1 MARQATIT
9 AFPRN
14 RSGKGV
20 ARALR
25 REGKIPAVI
34 YGRGREPEALA
45 IDTTALTRLLTE
57 IAASTTLVDVT
68 VEGRTPVKALIREIQ
83 RNPVRPADII
93 HLDLYEVRAGEKVT
107 VDVPLHFVGV
117 PEGVRNFGGVLDQTM
132 HAISVRVLP
141 ADIPEHLEVD
151 VTALNI
157 GQSIHVSD
165 LEFANLQVMSDPR
178 QTVCTVVAPR
188 AEEVVAPT
196 PEAAVVEEPELIR
209 KPKEEGEEGEA
220 EAEAAPKGKAEAPKG
235 KAEAPKGKGKE

>member
-1 MARQATIT
+1 MARQVSLEAST
-9 AFPRN
+9 RD

-45 IDTTALTRLLTE
+45 LDTTALTRLLTE
-57 IAASTTLVDVT
+57 IAAATTLVDVT

-93 HLDLYEVRAGEKVT
+93 HLDLYEVHADEKIT
-107 VDVPLHFVGV
+107 VEVPLHFIGV

-132 HAISVRVLP
+132 HALTVRVLP

-157 GQSIHVSD
+157 GQSIHVGDLSFTNLEILSD
-165 LEFANLQVMSDPR
+165 AR
-178 QTVCTVVAPR
+178 ATVCTVVAPR

-196 PEAAVVEEPELIR
+196 PEAEVVAEPELIR
-209 KPKEEGEEGEA
+209 KPKEEEEGEA
-220 EAEAAPKGKAEAPKG
+220 EAEAAPKGKA
-235 KAEAPKGKGKE
+235 KEKE